1 MKCRM
6 LLSALFVAAL
16 TLTAPAEN
24 GSFAYQ
30 GVLKSGDGGAVSSRN
45 QTIQFR
51 LYNSPTDF
59 SGALWGRAF
68 AVLLDTDGL
77 FNVEISDSGSALP
90 NEEFTYEHLRDA
102 LVATAG
108 GPLYIGLTVANSSGE
123 IRPRQRILSVPYAT
137 IAGDVSSTSGNL
149 SVGGTMTADG
159 VNAGS
164 ITTTGAAN
172 LASLKVSG
180 KAEIGTGLTVK
191 SGTTSING
199 SAVTIEASTTVKSP
213 LTVEQGDISVDANHA
228 FRRNNVDIAVPVG
241 GIIMWSGS
249 SSDVPEGWALCDGR
263 QVQGMKNGMSVMIKT
278 PNLQDRFIVGAGHEY
293 AAGATGGEKFV
304 TLTAAQSGL
313 PEHAHNM
320 EHTHGVTL
328 RGKEAIGGESKVFR
342 AGASNPS
349 KSEQRTG
356 GSSRTNTGPNAVR
369 DASEAHENRPPYYA
383 LFYIMRVK

>member
-6 LLSALFVAAL
+6 LLSTLFVAAL
-16 TLTAPAEN
+16 ALTAPAEN

-30 GVLKSGDGGAVSSRN
+30 GVLKTGDGGAISSRN

-51 LYNSPTDF
+51 LYNSPTAS

-68 AVLLDTDGL
+68 AVLLDPDGL

-90 NEEFTYEHLRDA
+90 SEDFAYEHLKDA

-137 IAGDVSSTSGNL
+137 IAGDVSSASGNL
-149 SVGGTMTADG
+149 SVGGTMTANG

-164 ITTTGAAN
+164 ITTTDAAN

-180 KAEIGTGLTVK
+180 KAEIGTGLAVK
-191 SGTTSING
+191 SGTTTING
-199 SAVTIEASTTVKSP
+199 SSVTIEASTTVKSP
-213 LTVEQGDISVDANHA
+213 LAVEQGDISVDATHA

-241 GIIMWSGS
+241 GIIMWTSAEI
-249 SSDVPEGWALCDGR
+249 PEGWAVCNGQR
-263 QVQGMKNGMSVMIKT
+263 VSGMKNGQSVMIQT
-278 PNLQDRFIVGAGHEY
+278 PDLRNRFVVGVGSDY
-293 AAGATGGEKFV
+293 AAGDTGGAASVK
-304 TLTAAQSGL
+304 LTAAQSGL
-313 PEHAHNM
+313 PEHVHNM

-328 RGKEAIGGESKVFR
+328 RGKEFIGGEHNVFR
-342 AGASNPS
+342 SGASGPS
-349 KSEQRTG
+349 KNEQRTG
-356 GSSRTNTGPNAVR
+356 ASSKTNTGPNAAR
-369 DASEAHENRPPYYA
+369 DASASHENRPPYYA
-383 LFYIMRVK
+383 LYYIMRVK

>member
-16 TLTAPAEN
+16 TLTTPAEN
-24 GSFAYQ
+24 GSFASQ
-30 GVLKSGDGGAVSSRN
+30 GVLKSGDGGSVPSRN

-51 LYNSPTDF
+51 LYNSPTDS

-77 FNVEISDSGSALP
+77 FNVEISDSGSAIP
-90 NEEFTYEHLRDA
+90 NEDFAYEHLKDA

-137 IAGDVSSTSGNL
+137 IAGDISSTSGNL

-164 ITTTGAAN
+164 ITTTAAAN

-180 KAEIGTGLTVK
+180 NAEIGTGLTVK
-191 SGTTSING
+191 SGTTTING
-199 SAVTIEASTTVKSP
+199 TSVTIGASTTVKSP
-213 LTVEQGDISVDANHA
+213 LSVEQGDIRVDASHT

-249 SSDVPEGWALCDGR
+249 SSEIPEGWAICNGQR
-263 QVQGMKNGMSVMIKT
+263 VSGMKNGQSVTIET
-278 PNLQDRFIVGAGHEY
+278 PDLRDRFIVGAGREY
-293 AAGATGGEKFV
+293 TVKQTGGEKTV

-313 PEHAHNM
+313 PAHTHNM
-320 EHTHGVTL
+320 QHDHGNGL
-328 RGKEAIGGESKVFR
+328 RGKEGTGTQSNVFR
-342 AGASNPS
+342 SGAENPS

-356 GSSRTNTGPNAVR
+356 ASSKTDTAANAAQN
-369 DASEAHENRPPYYA
+369 ASQAHENRPPFYA

>member
-16 TLTAPAEN
+16 TLTTPAEN

-30 GVLKSGDGGAVSSRN
+30 GVLKTGDGGAVTNRN

-51 LYNSPTDF
+51 LYNSPTAS

-90 NEEFTYEHLRDA
+90 NEDFAYEHLKDV

-149 SVGGTMTADG
+149 SVGGTMTAGG
-159 VNAGS
+159 VDAGS

-172 LASLKVSG
+172 LASLEVSG

-191 SGTTSING
+191 SGTTTING
-199 SAVTIEASTTVKSP
+199 SSVTIEASTTVKSP

-241 GIIMWSGS
+241 GIIMWNEAEIP
-249 SSDVPEGWALCDGR
+249 DGWAICNGQ
-263 QVQGMKNGMSVMIKT
+263 QVPGIKNGKAVMIKT
-278 PNLQDRFIVGAGHEY
+278 PDLRERFVVGVGESSDY
-293 AAGATGGEKFV
+293 ALKKTGGQAFV

-313 PEHAHNM
+313 PAHTHNM
-320 EHTHGVTL
+320 AHTHGNGL
-328 RGKEAIGGESKVFR
+328 RGKEGTGTQSNVFR
-342 AGASNPS
+342 SGAESPS
-349 KSEQRTG
+349 KPEQRTG
-356 GSSRTNTGPNAVR
+356 ASSKTYTDENAAQN
-369 DASEAHENRPPYYA
+369 ASASHENRPPFYA
-383 LFYIMRVK
+383 LYYIMRVK

>member
-16 TLTAPAEN
+16 TLTTPAEN

-51 LYNSPTDF
+51 LYNSPTDS

-90 NEEFTYEHLRDA
+90 NEDFAYEHLRDA

-108 GPLYIGLTVANSSGE
+108 GPLYIGLTVADSSGE

-137 IAGDVSSTSGNL
+137 IAGDISSTSGNL

-164 ITTTGAAN
+164 ITTTAAAN

-180 KAEIGTGLTVK
+180 NAEIGTGLTVK
-191 SGTTSING
+191 SGTTTING
-199 SAVTIEASTTVKSP
+199 TSVTIGASTTVKSP
-213 LTVEQGDISVDANHA
+213 LSVEQGDIRVDASHT

-241 GIIMWSGS
+241 GIIMWSGPS
-249 SSDVPEGWALCDGR
+249 SEIPEGWAICNGQR
-263 QVQGMKNGMSVMIKT
+263 VSGMKNGQSVTIET
-278 PNLQDRFIVGAGHEY
+278 PDLRDRFIVGAGREY
-293 AAGATGGEKFV
+293 TVKETGGEETV

-313 PEHAHNM
+313 PS
-320 EHTHGVTL
+320 HTHGMKHTHGNGL
-328 RGKEAIGGESKVFR
+328 RGKEGYGTQANVFR
-342 AGASNPS
+342 SGAENPS
-349 KSEQRTG
+349 KDEQQTG
-356 GSSRTNTGPNAVR
+356 ASSKADTDANAAR
-369 DASEAHENRPPYYA
+369 NATESHENRPPYYA

>member
-6 LLSALFVAAL
+6 LLSTLLVAAL
-16 TLTAPAEN
+16 ALTAPAEN

-90 NEEFTYEHLRDA
+90 NEDFAYEHLKDV

-137 IAGDVSSTSGNL
+137 IAGDVSNTSGDL
-149 SVGGTMTADG
+149 TVSGTMTADG

-164 ITTTGAAN
+164 ITTTAAAN

-191 SGTTSING
+191 SGTTTING
-199 SAVTIEASTTVKSP
+199 SSVTIEASTTVKSP
-213 LTVEQGDISVDANHA
+213 LTVEQGDISVDANHS

-241 GIIMWSGS
+241 GIIMWSGP
-249 SSDVPEGWALCDGR
+249 SSDVPDGWAICNGQR
-263 QVQGMKNGMSVMIKT
+263 VSGMKNGQSVTFQT
-278 PNLQDRFIVGAGHEY
+278 PDLRDRFIVGAGHDY
-293 AAGATGGEKFV
+293 NLGATGGANTV

-313 PEHAHNM
+313 PEHVHNM

-328 RGKEAIGGESKVFR
+328 KGKELIGGEHNVFR
-342 AGASNPS
+342 SGASGPS
-349 KSEQRTG
+349 KNEQRTG
-356 GSSRTNTGPNAVR
+356 ASSKTNTGPNAAR
-369 DASEAHENRPPYYA
+369 NASAAHENRPPYYA

>member
-6 LLSALFVAAL
+6 LRFSLLVAAL
-16 TLTAPAEN
+16 ALTAPAEN
-24 GSFAYQ
+24 GTFAYQ
-30 GVLKSGDGGAVSSRN
+30 GVLKSGDGGAISSRN

-51 LYNSPTDF
+51 LYNSPTDS

-68 AVLLDTDGL
+68 AVLLDPDGL

-90 NEEFTYEHLRDA
+90 NEDFAYEHLKDA

-137 IAGDVSSTSGNL
+137 IAGDVSSASGDL
-149 SVGGTMTADG
+149 SVGGTMTANE

-164 ITTTGAAN
+164 ITTSHAAN

-180 KAEIGTGLTVK
+180 KAEIGTGLAVK
-191 SGTTSING
+191 SGTTTING
-199 SAVTIEASTTVKSP
+199 SSVTIEASTTVKSP
-213 LTVEQGDISVDANHA
+213 LAVEQGDISVDATHA

-249 SSDVPEGWALCDGR
+249 DSDYPEGWALCDGR
-263 QVQGMKNGMSVMIKT
+263 TVQGMKNGQSVTIKT
-278 PNLQDRFIVGAGHEY
+278 PDLRNRFVVGVGSDY
-293 AAGATGGEKFV
+293 AKGDTGGAKTV

-313 PEHAHNM
+313 PAHTHGMAHN
-320 EHTHGVTL
+320 HGVTL
-328 RGKEAIGGESKVFR
+328 RGNPGIGTQANVFR
-342 AGASNPS
+342 TGAANPPKDEQKTGASS
-349 KSEQRTG
+349 KAVTDANGAQ
-356 GSSRTNTGPNAVR
+356 NAS
-369 DASEAHENRPPYYA
+369 AAHENRPPYYA
-383 LFYIMRVK
+383 LYYIMRVK

>member
-1 MKCRM
+1 MKCSM

-16 TLTAPAEN
+16 TLTTPAEN

-30 GVLKSGDGGAVSSRN
+30 GVLKSGDGNSVPSRN

-51 LYNSPTDF
+51 LYNSPTD
-59 SGALWGRAF
+59 SSSALWGRAF

-90 NEEFTYEHLRDA
+90 DENFAYEHLRDA

-149 SVGGTMTADG
+149 SVGGTMTAVG

-164 ITTTGAAN
+164 ITTTAAAN

-180 KAEIGTGLTVK
+180 NAEIGTGLNVK
-191 SGTTSING
+191 SGKTTING
-199 SAVTIEASTTVKSP
+199 SSVTIEASTTVNSP
-213 LTVEQGDISVDANHA
+213 LTVKQGDISVDANHA
-228 FRRNNVDIAVPVG
+228 FLRNNVDIAVPVR
-241 GIIMWSGS
+241 GIIMWSGDS
-249 SSDVPEGWALCDGR
+249 SKIPAGWAICNGQQVSGMEDGK
-263 QVQGMKNGMSVMIKT
+263 QVTIKT
-278 PNLQDRFIVGAGHEY
+278 PDLRDRFIVGAGHDY
-293 AAGATGGEKFV
+293 VLGATGGAKSV

-313 PEHAHNM
+313 PAHQHNM
-320 EHTHGVTL
+320 EHDHGNGL
-328 RGKEAIGGESKVFR
+328 RGKEGYGTQSNVFR
-342 AGASNPS
+342 SGAESPS
-349 KSEQRTG
+349 KPEQRTSA
-356 GSSRTNTGPNAVR
+356 SSKTNTGANATQ

>member
-1 MKCRM
+1 MKCRT

-16 TLTAPAEN
+16 TLTTPAEN

-30 GVLKSGDGGAVSSRN
+30 GVLKTGDGGAVSNRN

-51 LYNSPTDF
+51 LYNSPTAS

-90 NEEFTYEHLRDA
+90 DEDFAYEHLRDA

-149 SVGGTMTADG
+149 SVGGTMTADV

-164 ITTTGAAN
+164 ITTSDAAN

-180 KAEIGTGLTVK
+180 NAEIGTGLTVK
-191 SGTTSING
+191 SGKTTING
-199 SAVTIEASTTVKSP
+199 SSVTIETATTVKSP
-213 LTVEQGDISVDANHA
+213 LTVEQGDISVDANHS

-241 GIIMWSGS
+241 GIIMWSGP
-249 SSDVPEGWALCDGR
+249 SSDVPDGWAICNGQL
-263 QVQGMKNGMSVMIKT
+263 VAGMKNGQSVTFQT
-278 PNLQDRFIVGAGHEY
+278 PDLRDRFIVGAGHDY
-293 AAGATGGEKFV
+293 NLGATGGANTV

-313 PEHAHNM
+313 PAHQHNMAHN
-320 EHTHGVTL
+320 HGVTL
-328 RGKEAIGGESKVFR
+328 RGNPGIGTQANVFR
-342 AGASNPS
+342 TGAANPPKDEQKTGASS
-349 KSEQRTG
+349 KTY
-356 GSSRTNTGPNAVR
+356 TDNNAAQN
-369 DASEAHENRPPYYA
+369 ASQAHENRPPYYA
-383 LFYIMRVK
+383 LYYIMRVK

>member
-16 TLTAPAEN
+16 TLTTPAEN

-30 GVLKSGDGGAVSSRN
+30 GVLKTGDGGAVPSRN

-51 LYNSPTDF
+51 LYNSPTDS

-77 FNVEISDSGSALP
+77 FNVEISDSGSDIP
-90 NEEFTYEHLRDA
+90 NEDFAYEHLKDA

-137 IAGDVSSTSGNL
+137 IAGDVSRTSGDL
-149 SVGGTMTADG
+149 TVGGTMTADG

-164 ITTTGAAN
+164 ITTTAAAN

-180 KAEIGTGLTVK
+180 KAEIGTGLAVK
-191 SGTTSING
+191 SGTTTING
-199 SAVTIEASTTVKSP
+199 SSVTIEASTTVKSP
-213 LTVEQGDISVDANHA
+213 LAVEQGDISVDANHT

-249 SSDVPEGWALCDGR
+249 SSEIPEGWAICNGQR
-263 QVQGMKNGMSVMIKT
+263 VSGMKNGQSVTIQT
-278 PNLQDRFIVGAGHEY
+278 PDLRDRFIVGAGHDY
-293 AAGATGGEKFV
+293 NLGATGGANTV

-313 PEHAHNM
+313 PEHVHNM

-328 RGKEAIGGESKVFR
+328 KGKELIGGEHNVFR
-342 AGASNPS
+342 SGASGPS
-349 KSEQRTG
+349 KNEQRTG
-356 GSSRTNTGPNAVR
+356 GSSKTNTGPNAAR
-369 DASEAHENRPPYYA
+369 NASQAHENRPPFYA